1 MKTTPSL
8 TTRRLRVAVM
18 AAAAAFT
25 LAACGGGGGGGDSPA
40 APPVAPPAS
49 APAETLFVPANAWTG
64 TPPANAQMVTPD
76 EFRRRQVA
84 GELVLVTSATQDAQ
98 RTAHQAH
105 VAAERAFLESQSDLS
120 DAVKALLAQAAAATD
135 LEADAVATLPDGRT
149 VALNSLGTAI
159 ENAAADHRRARDPAL
174 ALAAYELSYTLLG
187 DALKAE
193 LPAPTTLAGATLA
206 QIRQASQQM
215 EVALATLPDIDN
227 TRLDPSAPPAP
238 TETQGSLRR
247 ALDFRPGNGVDND
260 GPCTPSGY
268 ARRYHFPLRNFVSP
282 VKNQGERG
290 LCWAFAAIAAVE
302 SRDQVQLGT
311 TPDLSEQFLAN
322 RVKLLWAPNDFL
334 DGGSAAFALNTAEDR
349 FQRLPFETAW
359 TYNPARGRPAN
370 AFDSGVN
377 GTLASYSGACNDY
390 TGTCSPSAHQSEGAC
405 TEVQAV
411 TFCSFVIQSFPD
423 AGLRGSRVLPVW
435 ASGQSW
441 NVAIFRAHLA
451 AGRSLI
457 GVFPIYEGFSAAPKD
472 GPTRGIVSNYLRQMR
487 DKKGK
492 LVDGSSGDHLA
503 QIVGFI
509 SNEQLSLPGGPPS
522 TVGGGGYFILRNSWG
537 CNAGDAGYYYVPA
550 DYVRDNFYSLDVLDM
565 LPNRSARWAAD
576 QVAPGGTAGLSMNL
590 RDNAAVGLRVRA
602 DLAGEILVNH
612 PVANYARLTVTSD
625 RDGLL
630 YDGQWLVNAP
640 VGGSLF
646 ANSLPVNF
654 QTEGPRQVTLVAHY
668 GSQTVTTTKTVTALN
683 SQPILSFEPGDK
695 PQQNENFVV
704 NVLATDLNEAD
715 PATMC
720 AAMTWQ
726 VTAPDAIVSGSGCS
740 RVIRF
745 GATGIRPVSV
755 GTRDTEGLT
764 ASATGNFEVLPP
776 PVNPYPRIGS
786 FGVLSRDALLIENKP
801 FGCLS
806 NTVANNAVIDLR
818 QLGCKTNILGPD
830 LSRYVGQVAVENPAG
845 EVLSYDWTY
854 TDYYPNGTTSPRGGT
869 ARTTTP
875 NVEINRFLYVGLDG
889 APASAFRCT
898 LDVRVNAP
906 EASRSKT
913 LRVWSGQCIN
923 VEVGPR

>member
-1 MKTTPSL
+1 MQNTVLS
-8 TTRRLRVAVM
+8 TRRAKVAALAV
-18 AAAAAFT
+18 AATFT
-25 LAACGGGGGGGDSPA
+25 LSACGGGGDSA
-40 APPVAPPAS
+40 APSPP
-49 APAETLFVPANAWTG
+49 PPTPPPETLFVPANAWTG
-64 TPPANAQMVTPD
+64 AVPAGAQTVTPD
-76 EFRRRQVA
+76 EFRRRQMA

-98 RTAHQAH
+98 RSAHSAH
-105 VAAERAFLESQSDLS
+105 VAAERAFLESQPDLS

-135 LEADAVATLPDGRT
+135 LEADAFATLPGGRQ

-174 ALAAYELSYTLLG
+174 ALAAYELSYTLLS
-187 DALKAE
+187 DALKAQ
-193 LPAPTTLAGATLA
+193 LPAPATLAGATLA

-215 EVALATLPDIDN
+215 EAALATQTDIDN

-238 TETQGSLRR
+238 AETQGSLRR
-247 ALDFRPGNGVDND
+247 ALDFNPGNGVDNN

-282 VKNQGERG
+282 VKDQGERG

-322 RVKLLWAPNDFL
+322 RVKLLWEPNNFL

-349 FQRLPFETAW
+349 FQRLPVETTW
-359 TYNPARGRPAN
+359 TYNPAVGRPDN
-370 AFDSGVN
+370 AFDSGVV
-377 GTLASYSGACNDY
+377 GTPASYSGACKLENY
-390 TGTCSPSAHQSEGAC
+390 NGTCSETAHQSEGVC
-405 TEVQAV
+405 TSVQV
-411 TFCSFVIQSFPD
+411 GTFCSFVIQSFPD

-441 NVAIFRAHLA
+441 NVGIFRAHLA

-457 GVFPIYEGFSAAPKD
+457 GVFPIYEGFSAVPTV
-472 GPTRGIVSNYLRQMR
+472 GPTRGIVSSYLRQMR

-503 QIVGFI
+503 QIVGFV

-537 CNAGDAGYYYVPA
+537 CTVGDAGYYYVPA

-576 QVAPGGTAGLSMNL
+576 QVAPGGTAGLSVNL
-590 RDNAAVGLRVRA
+590 RDNAAVGLRVRG
-602 DLAGEILVNH
+602 DLAGDIVVNH
-612 PVANYARLTVTSD
+612 PVANYARMTVTSD

-683 SQPILSFEPGDK
+683 STPVITFEPGDK
-695 PQQNENFVV
+695 PQQNENAVV
-704 NVLATDLNEAD
+704 NALVTDLNEAD
-715 PATMC
+715 PTAMC
-720 AAMTWQ
+720 TAMTWQ
-726 VTAPDAIVSGSGCS
+726 VAAPDTIVSGSGCS

-745 GATGIRPVSV
+745 GAAGIRQVSV

-764 ASATGNFEVLPP
+764 ASATGSFEVLPP

-786 FGVLSRDALLIENKP
+786 FGVLSRDALLIENQP
-801 FGCLS
+801 FGCIS
-806 NTVANNAVIDLR
+806 HTVANNAVIDLR

-830 LSRYVGQVAVENPAG
+830 LSRYFGQLVVENPAG
-845 EVLSYDWTY
+845 EALSYDWTY
-854 TDYYPNGTTSPRGGT
+854 TDYYPNGTATPRSGT

-875 NVEINRFLYVGLDG
+875 NVEVNRFLYVGLDG
-889 APASAFRCT
+889 APAFAFRCT
-898 LDVRVNAP
+898 IDVRVNAP